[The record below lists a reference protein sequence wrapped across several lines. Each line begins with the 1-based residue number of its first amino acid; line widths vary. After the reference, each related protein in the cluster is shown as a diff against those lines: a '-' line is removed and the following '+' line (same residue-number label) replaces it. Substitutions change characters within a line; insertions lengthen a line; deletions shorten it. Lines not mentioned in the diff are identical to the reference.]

1 MKITEEVLT
10 EYLHCKYKAYL
21 ILTGVVRE
29 PSDHEQWLHR
39 HEQEYT
45 AAATRVLLEREDA
58 SCIPSNTPLT
68 SEHLTQGIA
77 TIVGARV
84 EDASCAFAF
93 HALQRV
99 PGASVLG
106 PFHYVPVFLC
116 GPGPSA
122 SEAQKLLLACGTL
135 LLERLQHVRSPSGI
149 VVCGNA
155 YTSRRV
161 ELDTQQLKA

>member
-58 SCIPSNTPLT
+58 SCIPSNTPRAHVL
-68 SEHLTQGIA
+68 
-77 TIVGARV
+77 VG
-84 EDASCAFAF
+84 
-93 HALQRV
+93 
-99 PGASVLG
+99 GG
-106 PFHYVPVFLC
+106 
-116 GPGPSA
+116 
-122 SEAQKLLLACGTL
+122 LA
-135 LLERLQHVRSPSGI
+135 
-149 VVCGNA
+149 
-155 YTSRRV
+155 
-161 ELDTQQLKA
+161 